1 MNGREQITPARTSA
15 CFGVTMDKRDT
26 LDEAGCAL
34 SPNSSSELELR
45 LSSMQSLVCE
55 LLKVNQELREALS
68 KTQSESHVSHGPHT
82 RAQRMET
89 A

>member
-1 MNGREQITPARTSA
+1 
-15 CFGVTMDKRDT
+15 MDKHNK

-55 LLKVNQELREALS
+55 LLKANQELREALS
-68 KTQSESHVSHGPHT
+68 KTESKSHVSHGPHT

>member
-1 MNGREQITPARTSA
+1 
-15 CFGVTMDKRDT
+15 MDKRNT
-26 LDEAGCAL
+26 LDEAGYAL
-34 SPNSSSELELR
+34 SPNSNSELELR

-55 LLKVNQELREALS
+55 LLQANQELREALS
-68 KTQSESHVSHGPHT
+68 KTQSESHVTHGPHT